1 MSCFGAPSVPLE
13 VEEAGWKGFCTACA
27 NILSRELNGPP
38 VLAETQVEE
47 KIRQSKAELK
57 EKRMHAMDTRLW
69 SCFLVGSLGW

>member
-1 MSCFGAPSVPLE
+1 MARRLASGIHCVSK

-27 NILSRELNGPP
+27 NILSRELDGPP

-57 EKRMHAMDTRLW
+57 EKRMHAMEPRR
-69 SCFLVGSLGW
+69 SYFFRGSD